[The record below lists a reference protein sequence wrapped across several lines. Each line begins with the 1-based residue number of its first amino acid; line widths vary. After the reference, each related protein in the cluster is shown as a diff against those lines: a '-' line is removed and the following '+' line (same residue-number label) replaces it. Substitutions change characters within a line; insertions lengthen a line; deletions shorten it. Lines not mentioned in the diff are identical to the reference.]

1 MTNRVAREVRNARW
15 AVSAFFLTN
24 GALFSSMLPR
34 YPEIKSSLDL
44 SAAVFGIAVA
54 AFPAGA
60 IIAGLTAAGLMRRFG
75 SAAVA
80 MVGTF
85 VTAIGVLSAGLA
97 PSVWVFASAL
107 FVAGASDAI
116 IDVAQN
122 GHGLRVQR
130 LYGRSIL
137 NSFHAVWAVGAVTG
151 GAIAAGAIA
160 LDLPLG
166 IHLSISGVLFSAI
179 GIVAYKFCLPGKDNG
194 TEIATG
200 APIDPGAMPGERS
213 GRAASGKTIAILL
226 VLVLIAVAGV
236 TVEDAGN
243 TWAAL
248 YLSGSL
254 GASHALAATGFISL
268 MVAQFIGRLLGDRL
282 VDRLGQRTVALM
294 GGAIAAVGMG
304 LALAFPSIPGT
315 LLGFAAAGYG
325 VATLVPA
332 AMHAADILPGLRH
345 GTGLTVVSWLMRLG
359 FLFSPPIIGFVA
371 DQVSLRAGLLSIP
384 IMGVTV
390 LICARVLPGR
400 IRPAH

>member
-34 YPEIKSSLDL
+34 YPEIKFSLDL

-166 IHLSISGVLFSAI
+166 IHLSISGVLF
-179 GIVAYKFCLPGKDNG
+179 F
-194 TEIATG
+194 
-200 APIDPGAMPGERS
+200 
-213 GRAASGKTIAILL
+213 
-226 VLVLIAVAGV
+226 
-236 TVEDAGN
+236 
-243 TWAAL
+243 
-248 YLSGSL
+248 
-254 GASHALAATGFISL
+254 
-268 MVAQFIGRLLGDRL
+268 GDW
-282 VDRLGQRTVALM
+282 DR
-294 GGAIAAVGMG
+294 G
-304 LALAFPSIPGT
+304 L
-315 LLGFAAAGYG
+315 
-325 VATLVPA
+325 
-332 AMHAADILPGLRH
+332 
-345 GTGLTVVSWLMRLG
+345 
-359 FLFSPPIIGFVA
+359 
-371 DQVSLRAGLLSIP
+371 
-384 IMGVTV
+384 
-390 LICARVLPGR
+390 
-400 IRPAH
+400 